1 MSKPDLLLFCIP
13 AALYLILSTSM
24 GLMTS
29 QESVAQTSA
38 NQTMQNQTAQQTS
51 ANQTMQN
58 QTVFQRGNV
67 TQGDLDPIEDSL
79 NAARESLTGNF
90 NQTTFEDLSSI
101 SNEIF
106 RIQRL
111 AGPEG
116 AAVMKEL
123 QPLQNIIDSAQ
134 DALRNHDNP
143 KALQNIN
150 SADVEILKLNQKLP
164 TAEEP
169 PEEP

>member
-1 MSKPDLLLFCIP
+1 MLKMSKQDLLLFCIP
-13 AALYLILSTSM
+13 AALFLILSTSM
-24 GLMTS
+24 WLMTS
-29 QESVAQTSA
+29 QESVA
-38 NQTMQNQTAQQTS
+38 QTS

-90 NQTTFEDLSSI
+90 NQTTFRHLSDI
-101 SNEIF
+101 SNDLF
-106 RIQRL
+106 RIQSL
-111 AGPEG
+111 AGPVG
-116 AAVMKEL
+116 AAIMKEL

-143 KALQNIN
+143 KALQQIN
-150 SADVEILKLNQKLP
+150 SADVEVLKLNQKLP
-164 TAEEP
+164 TTEGASED
-169 PEEP
+169 